1 MRGGR
6 RRRPL
11 PPGAALGAA
20 AAATAALFAA
30 AVFAAAVFAAGAAA
44 GDAYRGHADGPRAA
58 AEEGPPAR
66 ADPRGEPP
74 AGGASRWRFLG
85 GVGAGDYYEYR
96 VCDSLYGPPLYGP
109 PLKQGAAVAP
119 AWTCYGAAL
128 HIEAVVPLAGGRGE
142 GGGGGADV
150 YVVRAAADMGGEAKG
165 AGAAGRDA
173 VLLVFDGGEG
183 RLAVRHAVPGDRP
196 LAESLQRTVFWRGG
210 LGGGFDL
217 AYGEPVAE
225 IVAGVRSTALLVSG
239 SRVSAAGGAVE
250 YVALHG
256 PPRPAWAPL
265 PSFPAEW
272 GAGGSGRAPGQ
283 AMSMLAVSEGIGLP
297 VAARVYG
304 GAPPPLDHYYHG
316 RPLFEYELVA
326 SGRAA
331 ERGPQENE
339 GGGPAGAEGPPR
351 AGGGDGG
358 EGAGGPIANPH
369 YTVHGGPP
377 GAPAE
382 GGRR

>member
-6 RRRPL
+6 GRPL
-11 PPGAALGAA
+11 LGAALGAA
-20 AAATAALFAA
+20 AAALFAA
-30 AVFAAAVFAAGAAA
+30 AVFAAGPAA
-44 GDAYRGHADGPRAA
+44 GDAYRGHADEPRATA
-58 AEEGPPAR
+58 WGHPAR

-74 AGGASRWRFLG
+74 AGEAPRWRFLG

-96 VCDSLYGPPLYGP
+96 VCDSLYGPPHGAPHGP
-109 PLKQGAAVAP
+109 PRAQGAAGAP

-128 HIEAVVPLAGGRGE
+128 HIEAVVPLSGGR

-150 YVVRAAADMGGEAKG
+150 YVVRAAADMGGTD
-165 AGAAGRDA
+165 AGRDA

-225 IVAGVRSTALLVSG
+225 IVAGAQSTALLVSG
-239 SRVSAAGGAVE
+239 SRVSAAGGHVE

-265 PSFPAEW
+265 PSFPSLDW
-272 GAGGSGRAPGQ
+272 GAGGSWRAPGQ
-283 AMSMLAVSEGIGLP
+283 GTSMLAVAEGIGLP
-297 VAARVYG
+297 VSARVYG
-304 GAPPPLDHYYHG
+304 GAPPPLDHYHHG
-316 RPLFEYELVA
+316 RPLFEYELA
-326 SGRAA
+326 AHGRAA
-331 ERGPQENE
+331 DHGPHGDG
-339 GGGPAGAEGPPR
+339 GGGPARAEGPPR
-351 AGGGDGG
+351 AG
-358 EGAGGPIANPH
+358 EQGAGPIANPH

-377 GAPAE
+377 GAPAAE
-382 GGRR
+382 AGGSRR